1 MVELP
6 EEEEIAQ
13 GREELVVLRYT
24 SSWPKYTVE
33 WTRRRRAKD
42 GQSFPIASG
51 NTATTDHPPD
61 WQALRAD
68 ALTAAGADPTSTSA
82 PAPNETPESSRS
94 LLSRLLRRS

>member
-42 GQSFPIASG
+42 GQSFPISG
-51 NTATTDHPPD
+51 GVAATTDHPPD
-61 WQALRAD
+61 WQALRAE
-68 ALTAAGADPTSTSA
+68 ALTAAGADPASTSA
-82 PAPNETPESSRS
+82 PASDATPEPNRS